1 MKILSTSLLLILAG
15 AAAQAQTPPKAPTT
29 PAPVAVP
36 APASA
41 PRIVTEFMISGETS
55 MIKGQPFSAEAVSE
69 SVQTLAD
76 GNRIVRKWSNKLYRD
91 SQGRFRREG
100 ANGASSMLGAALSG
114 ENAVSIIDPSG
125 SRFYLNTDDQ
135 TARVIT
141 LPSIGA
147 RVNGQNTFVLKSGMD
162 AAKIQEELKARG
174 VQGVNVLPAEKAIT
188 VTTPGAVVSVSP
200 AERLAGSAV
209 IVGSGSGIG
218 AGSVVGYATAAGTT
232 KYDTK
237 TESLGTQD
245 FEGVLAEGSRT
256 TTTIPADAIGN
267 ERPIEIVYERWYS
280 KELGM
285 LVYSRHSDPRFGEQ
299 TYRLTNINR
308 SEPDPSLFEVPPGY
322 KVLNEPSTTFYRSIA
337 PKPAAAPAKVYTTAP
352 ATKP

>member
-1 MKILSTSLLLILAG
+1 MKILSASLLIVMSGL
-15 AAAQAQTPPKAPTT
+15 AAQAQTPPKAPTT
-29 PAPVAVP
+29 PAPVTAP
-36 APASA
+36 APA
-41 PRIVTEFMISGETS
+41 PRIVTEFMVSGDTS
-55 MIKGQPFSAEAVSE
+55 LVKGQPFSAEAVSE

-100 ANGASSMLGAALSG
+100 ANGSSSMFGAVLSG

-125 SRFYLNTDDQ
+125 SRFFLNTDDQ

-147 RVNGQNTFVLKSGMD
+147 KMGGQNTFVLKSGLD
-162 AAKIQEELKARG
+162 AAKIQAELKAQG
-174 VQGVNVLPAEKAIT
+174 VQGVTVLPAEKA
-188 VTTPGAVVSVSP
+188 VTMATPGAVVSVSP
-200 AERLAGSAV
+200 AERIAGSAV
-209 IVGSGSGIG
+209 IVGGSGIG
-218 AGSVVGYATAAGTT
+218 AGSVVGYATATGTT

-245 FEGVLAEGSRT
+245 FEGVMAEGTRT

-285 LVYSRHSDPRFGEQ
+285 LVYSKHSDPRFGEQ

-322 KVLNEPSTTFYRSIA
+322 KVLSEPSTTVYRSLVA

-352 ATKP
+352 SAKP